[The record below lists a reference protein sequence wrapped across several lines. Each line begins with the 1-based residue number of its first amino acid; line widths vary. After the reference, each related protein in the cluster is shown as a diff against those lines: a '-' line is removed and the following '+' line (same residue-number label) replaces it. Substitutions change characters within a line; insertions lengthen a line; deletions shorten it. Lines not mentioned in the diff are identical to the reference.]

1 MAGRTVD
8 LKFRADLSQMVAQ
21 MKTLPGMTEQEAK
34 KMASSLER
42 QLKKAEKASVKAA
55 KASAAAW
62 KRQTKATE
70 KASKELS
77 GTAKSLK
84 ATADAGGEANSVM
97 SGLAGALGTVS
108 PAAAA
113 AVSGIGSLAGGVEA
127 VAKGGSRFAL
137 GLGLVGIAA
146 TAGAFAFEHFT
157 GEVEEAEE
165 KMRQAAAT
173 SQRMAAA
180 FGSLKTDKL
189 RAQLDLAVATGKKH
203 VSELTA
209 FDAKQRASAVFS
221 EERAG
226 ALELL
231 VKAKS
236 HLSRATTTQTEAL
249 QKENDTWAL
258 EGSAVMSKLERQTAA
273 ATGEVNSLTAAR
285 DRAQQIVDKLANDE
299 GLLAYTYRR
308 TAAARSALA
317 KSEKKGSSGRKAT
330 KSEIDKLIE
339 ATNKLIPADAG
350 SKVDQLT
357 AHLERLQAASSTAA
371 DKVQAKL
378 APAIVATADAIKELR
393 AEEAA
398 AAIADLVAEVDRLA
412 SPALTEVEQML
423 ALQKELNAEILKQGV
438 NTAVVLAAQAALSQA
453 ITEAKEEE
461 SEAREQSAE
470 DLAKKEEDAARKVKL
485 AWIDAYQSIQSAAL
499 LVTDEMVARVEQ
511 AAGEEI
517 EARENIHDQTLGFLQ
532 DEVAKRDELLAE
544 ASERDVSRE
553 LAATEARIS
562 HLATRRAAES
572 AALAQAAEDQNQALT
587 KAFALNKALKMADVA
602 VNTAAAMMQAAAT
615 VPTPVLPFA
624 LAAMATLSA
633 TQMAIIASQEPPS
646 FHLGGIVGSRPDERQ
661 ITARAGEGVLTR
673 QGVNAIGGEAG
684 LAAANRGQGGGPM
697 VVQMVYRH
705 KVLDEVLSDS
715 VRRGGPIGGAINRR
729 SPRGRTN
736 PHGRR

>member
-42 QLKKAEKASVKAA
+42 QLKKAEKASAKAA

-62 KRQTKATE
+62 KRQSKAAAN
-70 KASKELS
+70 ASKELS

-84 ATADAGGEANSVM
+84 ATAEAGGEANSVM
-97 SGLAGALGTVS
+97 SGLAGAIGTVS

-127 VAKGGSRFAL
+127 VAKGGSKFAL

-189 RAQLDLAVATGKKH
+189 RAQLDLAVATGRKH
-203 VSELTA
+203 VSELTK

-221 EERAG
+221 EERAA

-236 HLSRATTTQTEAL
+236 HLSRATTKQTKAL
-249 QKENDTWAL
+249 QKESDAWAM
-258 EGSAVMSKLERQTAA
+258 EGSAAMNALERQTAA
-273 ATGEVNSLTAAR
+273 ATGEVDSLTAAR
-285 DRAQQIVDKLANDE
+285 NQAQKIVDKLANDE

-350 SKVDQLT
+350 SKVEKLS
-357 AHLERLQAASSTAA
+357 AHLEQLQTASSTAA

-398 AAIADLVAEVDRLA
+398 TAIADLVTEVDRLA
-412 SPALTEVEQML
+412 KPALTEVEQML
-423 ALQKELNAEILKQGV
+423 ALQKELNAEIKKQGLSTTEV
-438 NTAVVLAAQAALSQA
+438 FEAQATLSKG
-453 ITEAKEEE
+453 IV
-461 SEAREQSAE
+461 
-470 DLAKKEEDAARKVKL
+470 DAKKEEADAVIEESERKKEKEIADARKVRE
-485 AWIDAYQSIQSAAL
+485 AWLNSYKDIQSAAL
-499 LVTDEMVARVEQ
+499 LVSDEIVARVEQ

-517 EARENIHDQTLGFLQ
+517 TAREDTHDQTLGFLQ

-553 LAATEARIS
+553 LAATEARINLLS
-562 HLATRRAAES
+562 ARRAAES
-572 AALAQAAEDQNQALT
+572 GALAQAEEDQSAAMA
-587 KAFALNKALKMADVA
+587 KAFALNKALKIGDVA

-624 LAAMATLSA
+624 LAGMATLGA
-633 TQMAIIASQEPPS
+633 TQAAIIASQEPPS

-697 VVQMVYRH
+697 VIQYVH
-705 KVLDEVLSDS
+705 KHRVLDEVLSES